1 MQHKRPPLP
10 AIILV
15 VLVFAAGIYYGV
27 RALNSNENGNLS
39 ASGTIESV
47 VVNVSPQLAGRVK
60 EVIFEEGQ
68 PVKKGDPLLTLDES
82 LLAAQR
88 EVAQRGVDSAHQAL
102 LTAQSAYNL
111 ARAQYDA
118 TLTTARA
125 QEGNQRLTDWANR
138 TPGQFDQPLWY
149 FSRDEQMTAA
159 QTAVESSQSALQ
171 ESQAKLES
179 VVKDLNNADFVAAET
194 RLANARVEYLISK
207 AVYSRSQLTGGKVR
221 PEDVNVNLDLPAYVP
236 AYRVK
241 IRIAKAL
248 TGDSDVITAAN
259 DALDVAEAELE
270 DAQNAYT
277 SLLNTDAA
285 DRVKQARANVAVAQ
299 ERHESALDTLSRMQ
313 TGENSPQ
320 VKIASMALEQS
331 KAALQQAQSAV
342 NQSEANLAL
351 LDTQVSEL
359 TVPAPLDGVI
369 LTRNAEPGEFVQPGA
384 VAFAMADLNNITITV
399 YVPEDRYGQLKLG
412 QPASVTVDSFPGET
426 FNAEVV
432 HIADQAEFTPRNV
445 QTVEGRSSTV
455 YAIKL
460 KVTDGEGKL
469 KIGMPADVVFK

>member
-1 MQHKRPPLP
+1 MEHKRPPLP

-15 VLVFAAGIYYGV
+15 VLIIAAGIYYGV
-27 RALNSNENGNLS
+27 HALNSNENENLS
-39 ASGTIESV
+39 ASGTIEST
-47 VVNVSPQLAGRVK
+47 VVNVSPQIPGRVK
-60 EVIFEEGQ
+60 EVLFDEGQ
-68 PVKKGDPLLTLDES
+68 PVKKGDPLLSLDDS

-111 ARAQYDA
+111 TQAQYDA

-125 QEGNQRLTDWANR
+125 QEGGQRLTDWASR

-149 FSRDEQMTAA
+149 FSRDEQIGAA
-159 QTAVESSQSALQ
+159 QTQVELAQQTLQ
-171 ESQAKLES
+171 AAQANLDN
-179 VVKDLNNADFVAAET
+179 VVKDLNNAAFVEAET
-194 RLANARVEYLISK
+194 RLSNARIGYLIDK
-207 AVYSRSQLTGGKVR
+207 GVYNRSQLTGGKVR
-221 PEDVNVNLDLPAYVP
+221 PEDVDLPGLSPFAP
-236 AYRVK
+236 AYRIK
-241 IRIAKAL
+241 IQVAKTL
-248 TGDSDVITAAN
+248 TGDSDVVTVAN
-259 DALDVAEAELE
+259 DVLDAAETELN
-270 DAQNAYT
+270 DAQKAYDA
-277 SLLNTDAA
+277 LLNTEAA
-285 DRVKQARANVAVAQ
+285 DRVKKARATVSVAR
-299 ERHESALDTLSRMQ
+299 ERYESALDSLSKLQ
-313 TGENSPQ
+313 TGEYSPQ

-331 KAALQQAQSAV
+331 KAALQQAQSVV

-359 TVPAPLDGVI
+359 SVSAPLDGVI
-369 LTRNAEPGEFVQPGA
+369 LTRNVEPGEFVQPGA

-412 QPASVTVDSFPGET
+412 QQASVTVDSFPGEA
-426 FNAEVV
+426 FAAEVV

-460 KVTDGEGKL
+460 KVNDSEGKL
-469 KIGMPADVVFK
+469 KIGMPADVTFR

>member
-15 VLVFAAGIYYGV
+15 VLVIAAGIYYGV

-60 EVIFEEGQ
+60 EVLFEEGQ
-68 PVKKGDPLLTLDES
+68 PVRKGDPLLTLDES

>member
-10 AIILV
+10 AIIV
-15 VLVFAAGIYYGV
+15 IVLVIAAGVYYGV
-27 RALNSNENGNLS
+27 RALNSNESGNLS

-60 EVIFEEGQ
+60 EVLFTEGQ
-68 PVKKGDPLLTLDES
+68 PVKMGDSLLSLDDS

-102 LTAQSAYNL
+102 LTAESAYNL
-111 ARAQYDA
+111 AQAQYDA

-149 FSRDEQMTAA
+149 FNRDEQIAAA
-159 QTAVESSQSALQ
+159 QTAVESSQAALQ
-171 ESQAKLES
+171 QTQANLEE
-179 VVKDLNNADFVAAET
+179 VVKALNNAAFVEAET
-194 RLANARVEYLISK
+194 RVSNARIEYLISK
-207 AVYSRSQLTGGKVR
+207 GVYSRSQLTGGKVSPDDISM
-221 PEDVNVNLDLPAYVP
+221 PELPALAPSY
-236 AYRVK
+236 K
-241 IRIAKAL
+241 IRIRVAKSL
-248 TGDSDVITAAN
+248 SGDSDVITAAN

-299 ERHESALDTLSRMQ
+299 ERYESALDTLSRMQ

-351 LDTQVSEL
+351 HNTQVSEL
-359 TVPAPLDGVI
+359 KVSAPLDGVI
-369 LTRNAEPGEFVQPGA
+369 LTRNVEPGEYVQPGA
-384 VAFAMADLNNITITV
+384 VAFAMADLSNITITV

-412 QPASVTVDSFPGET
+412 QQASVTVDSFPSET

-460 KVTDGEGKL
+460 KVSDSEGKL

>member
-10 AIILV
+10 VIILI
-15 VLVFAAGIYYGV
+15 VLVIAAGVYYGV
-27 RALNSNENGNLS
+27 RALNRNESGNLS

-60 EVIFEEGQ
+60 EVLFTEGQ
-68 PVKKGDPLLTLDES
+68 PVKMGDSLLSLDDS

-102 LTAQSAYNL
+102 LTAESAYNL
-111 ARAQYDA
+111 AQAQYDA

-149 FSRDEQMTAA
+149 FNRDEQIAA
-159 QTAVESSQSALQ
+159 AESAVESSQAALQ
-171 ESQAKLES
+171 QTQANLEE
-179 VVKDLNNADFVAAET
+179 VVKALNNAAFVEAET
-194 RLANARVEYLISK
+194 RVSNARIEYLISK
-207 AVYSRSQLTGGKVR
+207 GVYSRSQLTGGKVSPDDISM
-221 PEDVNVNLDLPAYVP
+221 PELPALAPSY
-236 AYRVK
+236 K
-241 IRIAKAL
+241 IRIRVAKSL
-248 TGDSDVITAAN
+248 SGDSDVITAAN

-285 DRVKQARANVAVAQ
+285 DRVKQARANVTVAQ
-299 ERHESALDTLSRMQ
+299 ERYESALDTLSRMQ

-342 NQSEANLAL
+342 NQSEANLTL
-351 LDTQVSEL
+351 LNTQVSEL
-359 TVPAPLDGVI
+359 KVSAPLDGVI
-369 LTRNAEPGEFVQPGA
+369 LTRNVEPGEYVQPGA
-384 VAFAMADLNNITITV
+384 VAFAMADLSNITITV

-412 QPASVTVDSFPGET
+412 QQASVTVDSFPSET

-460 KVTDGEGKL
+460 KVSDSEGKL

>member
-10 AIILV
+10 AIILI
-15 VLVFAAGIYYGV
+15 VLVIAAGIYYGV

-47 VVNVSPQLAGRVK
+47 VVNVSPQMAGRVK
-60 EVIFEEGQ
+60 EVLSEEGQ
-68 PVKKGDPLLTLDES
+68 PVKMGDPLLSLDDS
-82 LLAAQR
+82 LLSAQR
-88 EVAQRGVDSAHQAL
+88 EVAQRGVDSAHQAF

-111 ARAQYDA
+111 AQAQYDA

-125 QEGNQRLTDWANR
+125 QEGGQRLTDWANR
-138 TPGQFDQPLWY
+138 TPGQFEQPLWY
-149 FSRDEQMTAA
+149 FSRDEQITSA
-159 QTAVESSQSALQ
+159 QAEVESARAALQ
-171 ESQAKLES
+171 QAQADLET
-179 VVKDLNNADFVAAET
+179 VVKDLNNAGYVAAET
-194 RLANARVEYLISK
+194 RLSNARMGYLISK

-221 PEDVNVNLDLPAYVP
+221 PEDVQVDLPAYVP
-236 AYRVK
+236 SYRIK
-241 IRIAKAL
+241 IAIAKTL
-248 TGDSDVITAAN
+248 NGDSDVITAAN
-259 DALDVAEAELE
+259 DALDVAEAELK
-270 DAQNAYT
+270 DAQAAYDDVLT
-277 SLLNTDAA
+277 TTAA
-285 DRVKQARANVAVAQ
+285 DHVRQARATVSVAQ
-299 ERHESALDTLSRMQ
+299 ERYESALDTLSRLQ
-313 TGENSPQ
+313 TGEYSPQ
-320 VKIASMALEQS
+320 VKIAAMALEQA

-359 TVPAPLDGVI
+359 TVSAPLDGII
-369 LTRNAEPGEFVQPGA
+369 LTRNVEPGEFVQPGA

-412 QPASVTVDSFPGET
+412 QQASVTVDSFPGEA

-460 KVTDGEGKL
+460 KVTDSEGKL